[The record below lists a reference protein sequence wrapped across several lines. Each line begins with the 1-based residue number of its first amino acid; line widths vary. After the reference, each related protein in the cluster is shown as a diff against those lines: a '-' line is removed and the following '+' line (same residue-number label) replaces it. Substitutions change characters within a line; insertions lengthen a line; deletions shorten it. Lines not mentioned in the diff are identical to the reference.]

1 MTQRSRNIYDRIIVY
16 KMYSNEGCT
25 APKKRPYHLG
35 NRWFVQSTI
44 RARARNI
51 HRIARIISYIGRIIR
66 WSEVNV
72 ITLSSVHRFNKS
84 GARCSTNLA
93 SLQDNS
99 PTNQLAVSQ
108 VADWITRGLLKLADS
123 KFLKIMEL
131 LHFIC
136 TLNLILTLTLTLSN
150 TGSV

>member
-1 MTQRSRNIYDRIIVY
+1 M
-16 KMYSNEGCT
+16 
-25 APKKRPYHLG
+25 
-35 NRWFVQSTI
+35 QSTI

-51 HRIARIISYIGRIIR
+51 HRIARIISYIARIIR